1 MQSKKIKML
10 AIEKDKSLS
19 ELAKALGTSI
29 NSFSQ
34 MLKRDNFRE
43 KELERIAAALGC
55 ELRIE
60 FVDRD

>member
-19 ELAKALGTSI
+19 ELAEALGTSI

-60 FVDRD
+60 FVEHD

>member
-19 ELAKALGTSI
+19 ELAEALGTSI

-60 FVDRD
+60 FVDD

>member
-19 ELAKALGTSI
+19 ELAEALGTSI